1 MIMMISKYSLERGDI
16 MHNIGYRIRLP
27 SEPNL
32 CENFIKRYSEYFKT
46 FELKVSEE
54 ILCDSILQNI
64 IYCTEKYGISF
75 WSFHVFKDALY
86 NEESYYKT
94 TKFCELLEKQKTFFK
109 FSLITHFVDD
119 SYYFIPKMQGNNY
132 EIVLENVEVESGIIE
147 YMTALKQFAI
157 KYNVKICLDL
167 GHLLYSSKN
176 CNINILEWLLQDEW
190 WINNIVEFHIHDYNS
205 QKCHL
210 NIGTGLLKYQKID
223 LFLQNFKQPF
233 LIIETK
239 IHDLS
244 SEGVSE
250 KQLLEEML

>member
-1 MIMMISKYSLERGDI
+1 

-27 SEPNL
+27 SEQTL

-46 FELKVSEE
+46 FELKVSDD

-64 IYCTEKYGISF
+64 IHCTEKYNIDL
-75 WSFHVFKDALY
+75 WSFHIFKDALY
-86 NEESYYKT
+86 NQESYYKT
-94 TKFCELLEKQKTFFK
+94 IKFCELLEKQQSISKYL
-109 FSLITHFVDD
+109 LITHFIND
-119 SYYFIPKMQGNNY
+119 SCSFVPNLEGNNY
-132 EIVLENVEVESGIIE
+132 AIVLENVEVESDVIE
-147 YMTALKQFAI
+147 YMTSLKQFAI

-167 GHLLYSSKN
+167 GHLLYSSQN

-210 NIGTGLLKYQKID
+210 NIGTGCLKTQKID
-223 LFLQNFKQPF
+223 LFLRAFKQAS

-244 SEGVSE
+244 SDGVKE
-250 KQLLEEML
+250 KQILEEML